1 MAETA
6 FVEDVLAPSCKIEGC
21 PNEAEAPTDGR
32 LLAQWARVG
41 TSRRTKSRQILIL
54 PEKRQVHPKA
64 F

>member
-1 MAETA
+1 MKRKRLPTVV
-6 FVEDVLAPSCKIEGC
+6 FS
-21 PNEAEAPTDGR
+21 PNG
-32 LLAQWARVG
+32 RVG